1 MNKFPR
7 SAYVH
12 IPFCHRRCFYCDFAV
27 VPLGNKIETLQGY
40 GSRTVKEY
48 LYFLQKEILSI
59 KHKSSLSTIY
69 LGGGTPSILDPQQ
82 IKELIDLFRDNYGV
96 DYGAE
101 ITMEVDPASF
111 TQDDLFGFIN
121 AGINR
126 FSLGVQSF
134 NNQILQN
141 SGRRHLKEDAEKSC
155 LWLKRE
161 YDSGLIKSWSL
172 DLIQNLPLS
181 GFKEW
186 QDDLKKA
193 ITFSPPHLSIYDL
206 NIENGTVF
214 KKLVNLGKLELPSDE
229 EAFRNSESTN
239 LILKNSGYSRYEISN
254 YCLPG
259 HQSRH
264 NRVYWSGLG
273 WWSFGQGSTSSPW
286 GVKLTRPRV
295 SKEYKEWVI
304 RQYEYNLDSSLTNKE
319 FVYKELDEKIML
331 GLRLKEG
338 VDIKEVF
345 KEQNWGNKKFES
357 NFSKLLEEW
366 ERFLESG
373 LLVRKGNRFFLSE
386 PNGMELSN
394 QVLVSMFKW
403 WDEIN

>member
-27 VPLGNKIETLQGY
+27 IPLGNKVETLKGY
-40 GSRTVKEY
+40 GSKTVQEY
-48 LYFLQKEILSI
+48 LQFLYKEILSI
-59 KHKSSLSTIY
+59 KHKSPLSTIY
-69 LGGGTPSILDPQQ
+69 VGGGTPSILDPSQ
-82 IKELIDLFRDNYGV
+82 IKELIDLFRENYGI

-111 TQDDLFGFIN
+111 TEDDLFGFIN

-134 NNQILQN
+134 NNQILQK
-141 SGRRHLKEDAEKSC
+141 SGRRHLGKDAEKSC
-155 LWLKRE
+155 LWLKE
-161 YDSGLIKSWSL
+161 VYDSGLIKSWSL

-181 GFKEW
+181 SFKDW
-186 QDDLKKA
+186 QYDLKKA
-193 ITFSPPHLSIYDL
+193 IKFSPPHMSIYDL
-206 NIENGTVF
+206 NIEDGTVF
-214 KKLVNLGKLELPSDE
+214 KKLVNLGQLELPSDE
-229 EAFRNSESTN
+229 EAFRNSESTHS
-239 LILKNSGYSRYEISN
+239 ILKNSGYARYEISN
-254 YCLPG
+254 YCLPR

-273 WWSFGQGSTSSPW
+273 WWGFGQGSTSAPW
-286 GVKLTRPRV
+286 GEKLTRPRV
-295 SKEYKEWVI
+295 STEYKEWVI
-304 RQYEYNLDSSLTNKE
+304 RQYELNLDSSLTNAE

-345 KEQNWGNKKFES
+345 KEQNWGNRKFES
-357 NFSKLLEEW
+357 NLSKLLEEW

-403 WDEIN
+403 WDSVN